1 MGHIIF
7 NIEHIKMK
15 DKKNGVIRTQKDL
28 DSIMSEEKGI
38 YYISIDGLIASFEGK
53 FKLNL
58 IEVNDRLSQMSA
70 GTSEAIA
77 EAAVKGDIEEKNN
90 FINLTTKTYI
100 IPFRFH

>member
-1 MGHIIF
+1 
-7 NIEHIKMK
+7 MK
-15 DKKNGVIRTQKDL
+15 EKTDGVIRTQKDL
-28 DSIMSEEKGI
+28 DTIMSEEKGI
-38 YYISIDGLIASFEGK
+38 YYISIDGMIASFEGR

-77 EAAVKGDIEEKNN
+77 DASVRGNIEEKNS
-90 FINLTTKTYI
+90 FISLTTRTYI